1 VNVTDFLKFGEHKLE
16 EASVPSSRLDVLIL
30 LEDCLG
36 RDRAW
41 LLAHPEIELTPNQKN
56 KLLRQLE
63 RRRSHEPL
71 AYIRGFSEFYGRNFR
86 VNRHVLE
93 PRPESETMI
102 SLLKKLSLPPNPH
115 IADVGAGTGCLG
127 ITAGLEIVDAKVA
140 MYEIDSG
147 AIAVARHNLHLHEL
161 HIPIYKRDLLSRP
174 ADIYD
179 VVLANL
185 PYVPDGWKIN
195 KAAGAEP
202 RIAIF
207 GGKDGLSLYRRLF
220 EQLEKLTWTPKFVLT
235 EALPPQHEKLA
246 TIANKH
252 GFRLIKS
259 DDFIQ
264 VFQS

>member
-1 VNVTDFLKFGEHKLE
+1 
-16 EASVPSSRLDVLIL
+16 
-30 LEDCLG
+30 
-36 RDRAW
+36 
-41 LLAHPEIELTPNQKN
+41 
-56 KLLRQLE
+56 
-63 RRRSHEPL
+63 
-71 AYIRGFSEFYGRNFR
+71 
-86 VNRHVLE
+86 
-93 PRPESETMI
+93 
-102 SLLKKLSLPPNPH
+102 
-115 IADVGAGTGCLG
+115 
-127 ITAGLEIVDAKVA
+127 